1 MLINSGSEEVFKESK
16 RSPVIVVVGAV
27 LALTITT
34 LVFLGYTYL
43 RNRHAQDVAAR
54 LESQA
59 VSSESKGPPE
69 ALITIDDALLQGSKS
84 VVAGTVK
91 NISTQ
96 KIGPLS
102 VEMELR
108 RRKDAVI
115 EKKVINLEPAELE
128 PQQESR
134 YSIELKI
141 QEYASARVTGLKS
154 GSASSP
160 LVYSTAQGRKR
171 PLERPE
177 SKTITVGKS
186 PSKGGEFLNTADNP
200 ARIP

>member
-1 MLINSGSEEVFKESK
+1 MLIDSGSEEAFTESK

-34 LVFLGYTYL
+34 AVFLGYTYL
-43 RNRHAQDVAAR
+43 RNRHAQDTAAK
-54 LESQA
+54 LASQA
-59 VSSESKGPPE
+59 VSEEPKGPPQ
-69 ALITIDDALLQGSKS
+69 ALITIDDALLQGNKS
-84 VVAGTVK
+84 VVAGTVR
-91 NISTQ
+91 NISPQ
-96 KIGPLS
+96 RIGPIS
-102 VEMELR
+102 VELELR
-108 RRKDAVI
+108 HRKDATI
-115 EKKVINLEPAELE
+115 EKKVITLDPAEIE
-128 PQQESR
+128 PQQEAR

-141 QEYASARVTGLKS
+141 QDYASARVTGLRS
-154 GSASSP
+154 GSTSSL

-186 PSKGGEFLNTADNP
+186 PSKGGEFLNSPDNP

>member
-1 MLINSGSEEVFKESK
+1 MLIDSGSEEVFKESK
-16 RSPVIVVVGAV
+16 RSPVIMVVGAV

-43 RNRHAQDVAAR
+43 RNRHAQDTAASV
-54 LESQA
+54 ESQA
-59 VSSESKGPPE
+59 VSEEPKGPPQ
-69 ALITIDDALLQGSKS
+69 ALITIDDALLQGTKS
-84 VVAGTVK
+84 VIAGTVK
-91 NISTQ
+91 NISAQ
-96 KIGPLS
+96 RIGPIS
-102 VEMELR
+102 VELELR
-108 RRKDAVI
+108 HRQDATT
-115 EKKVINLEPAELE
+115 EKKVITLDPAEIG
-128 PQQESR
+128 PQQEGR

-141 QEYASARVTGLKS
+141 QEYASARVTGLRS
-154 GSASSP
+154 GSAPSP

-186 PSKGGEFLNTADNP
+186 PSKGGEFLNSADNP